1 MKVKFTLF
9 VLLMCIISAYAQ
21 DDKFKHFEIEAGV
34 MFWTPISMHLKSVNS
49 VTQVNYPDG
58 TYLSS
63 GSFSGYGTS
72 IAPGLQAKY
81 YFENN
86 FGLALGFNLIHMDS
100 ELSVN
105 ETETTYTGYENMAD
119 IANFTFGFTGKYL
132 SSDLF
137 QFFYEAGIDLV
148 ANYSFTIHNSNSTDL
163 DANSGPAIG
172 LYCKTGVNIKLFR
185 AVYFNTALCYSY
197 IPAEIEYVNNDYSV
211 KINEKTN
218 LGGIALQ
225 TGLAFNF

>member
-1 MKVKFTLF
+1 MKFKLILIAIMTIVINAK
-9 VLLMCIISAYAQ
+9 AQ
-21 DDKFKHFEIEAGV
+21 DDKTNHFEIDAGV
-34 MFWTPISMHLKSVNS
+34 MFWTPTSMHLNS
-49 VTQVNYPDG
+49 INGVTQYAYPNG
-58 TYLSS
+58 TYMAS
-63 GSFSGYGTS
+63 GSCSGYGTS
-72 IAPGLQAKY
+72 IAPGLQVKY

-86 FGLALGFNLIHMDS
+86 FGLALGFNLVHMDN
-100 ELSVN
+100 ELSVQ
-105 ETETTYTGYENMAD
+105 ETDSTYTGYENMAD
-119 IANFTFGFTGKYL
+119 IANFTLGFSGRYL

-185 AVYFNTALCYSY
+185 AVYLNTALSYSY
-197 IPAEIEYVNNDYSV
+197 IPAEIEYANNDYSV
-211 KINEKTN
+211 KMNEKTN